1 MSQQEQLQAEVKKT
15 QELAARCSTS
25 ETSDNYEFLEVQVDE
40 LEAQAQQAFRSRV
53 DFGSLLSKLSGRKPL
68 TPGELKTLELL
79 IVGDAEYYVKYES
92 ELDEWRAQLKRVL
105 EQIANLANSALEV
118 DGLMHVR
125 ALCREAHEVL
135 ADLVFYFDARERAAK
150 FQVATQGSID
160 NDGYRF
166 LEGIVRDMMASD
178 KT

>member
-1 MSQQEQLQAEVKKT
+1 MSQQEQLQAEVKKA
-15 QELAARCSTS
+15 QELAIRCSTS
-25 ETSDNYEFLEVQVDE
+25 ETSDNYELLEVQVDE
-40 LEAQAQQAFRSRV
+40 LETQARQAFQSRV
-53 DFGSLLSKLSGRKPL
+53 DFDSLLSKLSGRKPL

-105 EQIANLANSALEV
+105 EQIANLADSTLDV
-118 DGLMHVR
+118 DGLMHLR

-150 FQVATQGSID
+150 FRAATQGPID

-166 LEGIVRDMMASD
+166 LAEILRDMINS
-178 KT
+178 KS